1 MEDLSQNIIATLRE
15 SLLVLDYE
23 LCVISANPAF
33 YRTFQVSREEVENR
47 HLFELGNRQWDI
59 PALRE
64 ALQEIE
70 KVGEPLE
77 DFAVE
82 TEFPHI
88 GTKAMLINARR
99 VQRAAGE
106 QPLILLAIEDV
117 TRQRRAEETV
127 QAYLHKLEWSNRELE
142 DFAYI
147 ASHDLQE
154 PLRAIQSF
162 GDRLQNKHAA
172 SLDEQ
177 GIDYLA
183 RIQKAAGRMSQL
195 ISDLLAYSRVTTQGK
210 PFERV
215 SLSTL
220 AQECVADLSRRIE
233 ETEGIVEIGELPSLQ
248 ADPVQMRR
256 LLQNLL
262 DNGLKFHRPEAAP
275 IVKISRQDKSDFPE
289 FENMFCLQ
297 PVGEYCFLS
306 VQDNGIGFEEKYK
319 DRIFTPFERLHSQK
333 MYSGTGIGLA
343 VCRRIVE
350 RHNGSLMVRSTPGVG
365 STFLIALPL
374 EQPEIIPAPRRF

>member
-297 PVGEYCFLS
+297 PVG
-306 VQDNGIGFEEKYK
+306 G
-319 DRIFTPFERLHSQK
+319 
-333 MYSGTGIGLA
+333 
-343 VCRRIVE
+343 
-350 RHNGSLMVRSTPGVG
+350 
-365 STFLIALPL
+365 
-374 EQPEIIPAPRRF
+374 